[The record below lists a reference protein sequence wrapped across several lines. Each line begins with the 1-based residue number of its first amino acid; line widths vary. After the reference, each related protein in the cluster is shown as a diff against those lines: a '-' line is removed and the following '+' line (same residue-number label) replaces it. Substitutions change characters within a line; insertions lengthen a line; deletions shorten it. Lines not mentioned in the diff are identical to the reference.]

1 MKRREIFSSFL
12 SKIAL
17 LDTLTPNEKDKI
29 CDCLKIE
36 KYNKGDYVI
45 KQGEKGEVFY
55 FIKEGQSQATK
66 NINGKEEIVFEYS
79 ENDYFGELALLKDEP
94 RAANIVAKS
103 ELILASI
110 DRTSFQRL
118 LGPLEEILKRN
129 TTRYE
134 TFVK

>member
-1 MKRREIFSSFL
+1 
-12 SKIAL
+12 
-17 LDTLTPNEKDKI
+17 
-29 CDCLKIE
+29 
-36 KYNKGDYVI
+36 
-45 KQGEKGEVFY
+45 
-55 FIKEGQSQATK
+55 
-66 NINGKEEIVFEYS
+66 
-79 ENDYFGELALLKDEP
+79 LALLKDEP

-103 ELILASI
+103 DLILASI